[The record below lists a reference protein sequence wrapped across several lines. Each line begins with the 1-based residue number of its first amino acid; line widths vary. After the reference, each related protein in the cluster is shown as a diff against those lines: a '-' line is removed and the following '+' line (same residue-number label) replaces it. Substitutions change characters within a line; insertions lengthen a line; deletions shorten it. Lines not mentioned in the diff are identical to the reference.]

1 MNINESV
8 TIKLNET
15 GMEILRD
22 EHADLKSAFPSLHDF
37 VEIEADE
44 DGLYPK
50 KMQLWSV
57 MRTFGPYISLGTN
70 PPFSTEIEISD
81 FDDVNKLKE
90 INKELLAALKRVV
103 GDVRTLADHSYGVH
117 GLHQNGDLAPWN
129 SLFSGGFFESWL
141 LSVDDADAVIAKTEG
156 GAA

>member
-15 GMEILRD
+15 GMEILRA

-57 MRTFGPYISLGTN
+57 MRTFGPHISLGTN

-81 FDDVNKLKE
+81 FYDVNKLKE
-90 INKELLAALKRVV
+90 INKELLAALEKVV
-103 GDVRTLADHSYGVH
+103 SDIAALSESSYGVH
-117 GLHQNGDLAPWN
+117 GLHRNGDLAPWS
-129 SLFSGGFFESWL
+129 SLFSGGFFEDWL
-141 LSVDDADAVIAKTEG
+141 LSVDEAGALIAKAKGTS
-156 GAA
+156 